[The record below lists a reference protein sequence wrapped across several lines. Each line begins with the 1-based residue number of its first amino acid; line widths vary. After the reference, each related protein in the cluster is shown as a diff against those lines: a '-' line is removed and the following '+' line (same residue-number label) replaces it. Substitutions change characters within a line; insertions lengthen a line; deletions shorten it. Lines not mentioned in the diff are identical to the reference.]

1 MRRFSDP
8 LQGRSSARA
17 AVRSGY
23 TLIEILVVISIVL
36 ILFSMTLVTV
46 RLTREGDRVSG
57 AAAQIQS
64 FLAGARDRAIYER
77 SPRGVRFFLNPD
89 FPRTVSSMAYI
100 DPSATWD
107 EGTVHLRRWDPDLDG
122 RTNGGN
128 PDINQDGVA
137 DDPTDVWMLVGEGTA
152 WWELKRRGLL
162 FDGMR
167 VRIPAGP
174 GGSWYPVNTQLLDL
188 TNPPPNYQVLVLGIP
203 YRDPGT
209 TEDSNSQAFRGVGF
223 TDYELELAPKILP
236 VEPSVLPDGVV
247 IDLDGSR
254 IPNAWRPSYY
264 DSNGNAQG
272 GTGNGMYSQFV
283 DLVYSP
289 RGTLT
294 GAASTGGVIHLYVC
308 DREDSTL
315 LKSEF
320 LASIDPN
327 PVAGLN
333 QINFLLQQ
341 GNVFIPPDSISSS
354 VAWASE
360 LTADGTSY
368 EVKDRRVVT
377 ISAQTGNASIH
388 NVLAT
393 DSDGN
398 GRADDPYYFAET
410 GEAAK

>member
-1 MRRFSDP
+1 MRRFSDA

-77 SPRGVRFFLNPD
+77 SPRGVRFFLNTD
-89 FPRTVSSMAYI
+89 NPRTVTSMAYI
-100 DPSATWD
+100 DPSAIWD
-107 EGTVHLRRWDPDLDG
+107 EGIVQLRRWDPDLDG

-308 DREDSTL
+308 DREESTL
-315 LKSEF
+315 LKEQF
-320 LASIDPN
+320 LAELDPDL
-327 PVAGLN
+327 PTALN
-333 QINFLLQQ
+333 QFNALLQ
-341 GNVFIPPDSISSS
+341 GSTFIPADSIASGVS
-354 VAWASE
+354 WAGS
-360 LTADGTSY
+360 LTVDGTPFD
-368 EVKDRRVVT
+368 VKDRRVVT

-393 DSDGN
+393 DGN
-398 GRADDPYYFAET
+398 GNGFADDPYFFAET